1 MRPKAPPNYLAG
13 YPLELREKISLMI
26 EEDQLAD
33 WLLRKY
39 PHRHAVRS
47 DKALYDYVM
56 ELKNSYLRNA
66 GQINRVAFD
75 NTLHLTRYALGMHT
89 SKSQVHGAKLKA
101 KREIH
106 VATIFKDMPPEFL
119 RMIVVHELAHS
130 KESEHNKAF
139 YKLCCNMEPDYH
151 QLEFDLRTYLTYLE
165 SDGEPLWPNH

>member
-1 MRPKAPPNYLAG
+1 MSP
-13 YPLELREKISLMI
+13 ELP
-26 EEDQLAD
+26 Q
-33 WLLRKY
+33 
-39 PHRHAVRS
+39 RHTVRS

-56 ELKNSYLRNA
+56 ELKGTHLRNA

-75 NTLHLTRYALGMHT
+75 SRLHITRNALGMHT

-106 VATIFKDMPPEFL
+106 VATIFKDMPLEFL
-119 RMIVVHELAHS
+119 RMIVVHELSHV

-151 QLEFDLRTYLTYLE
+151 QLEFNLRAYLTYLE
-165 SDGEPLWPNH
+165 TAGKPLWSPAQHGSSNN